1 MVGRNDRSKRRYSY
15 DFTDEKGSYGMG
27 EMSYLSKKG
36 IIT

>member
-1 MVGRNDRSKRRYSY
+1 LGVTTGAKGDTY